1 MRKRMLV
8 VIAFLVLGLAVTS
21 PGVAAPGVAAPQP
34 QVRSVITFPESGATV
49 SGAVEV
55 RGIAVHSNIDFF
67 EVLYAAGPE
76 PTGGSQWTKFSIVD
90 DTQVDDGALGLWDTT
105 TIPDGSYTLALAVWG
120 VDDPSNPWL
129 FFTTDLTVN
138 NAQPVEMPTP
148 EPTEVPPTPEPM
160 PTAVLGPTPTPVSIQ
175 QPDTPT
181 PAPTPAAVGEANG
194 ASDASAADESE
205 GGLSLALDTET
216 LRSAFCTGGLMAVM
230 LFLLWGL
237 YLMGK
242 ISVRWYLRQRTGPPT
257 PWE

>member
-8 VIAFLVLGLAVTS
+8 VIAFLVLGLAVAS
-21 PGVAAPGVAAPQP
+21 PGVAAPQP

-55 RGIAVHSNIDFF
+55 RGIAVHSSMDFYQ
-67 EVLYAAGPE
+67 LRYAAGPAE
-76 PTGGSQWTKFSIVD
+76 TGGSQWVDFSIVE
-90 DTQVDDGALGLWDTT
+90 DTQVQDGVLGVWDTT
-105 TIPDGSYTLALAVWG
+105 TIPDGQYTLALAVWG

-129 FFTTDLTVN
+129 FFARNLTVN

-148 EPTEVPPTPEPM
+148 AATEEQPTPEPM

-181 PAPTPAAVGEANG
+181 PASSPATVGEANG
-194 ASDASAADESE
+194 ESDASAAGESE

-237 YLMGK
+237 YLMAK